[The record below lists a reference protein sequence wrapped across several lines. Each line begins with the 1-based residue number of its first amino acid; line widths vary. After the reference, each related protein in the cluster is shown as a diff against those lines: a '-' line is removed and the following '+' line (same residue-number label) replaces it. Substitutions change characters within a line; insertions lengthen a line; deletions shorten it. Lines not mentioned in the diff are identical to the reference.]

1 VGESCQD
8 TGQKAD
14 VPIEDDY
21 YSEHLASVNED
32 NSVVATEDICN
43 GHGAILVKKGARISG
58 AVSGRILKHKLLKPI
73 EDQVKLDKQLDAT
86 NLSDH
91 AQALF
96 AKYPDLR
103 TIHEALKI
111 DPFWQSIIKE
121 YQLPPI
127 LWQKFTVM
135 QHQMPQDY
143 EKSIFCAW
151 LSVLVGREM
160 KLRDDEI
167 ESLYVAG
174 LTHDFGLLHIDPT
187 IINKKEPLTATEWRA
202 IQSHVLVGKF
212 MVENIRGVKP
222 AVAQAILDHHE
233 RCDGTGYPSQKSER
247 NLHTLG
253 LIIGI
258 TDSLQAIRVKQFAPV
273 GRNLMDAL
281 PYLSMNAHT
290 YSYPVY
296 QAMHN
301 ILRRSGLK
309 PTVLKLGNEGA
320 AFLGE
325 IITRAEKLKLIMPQ
339 LRKVQ
344 EILNEMAHIMRGKD
358 LLRAL
363 ERVDS
368 MVDSSGLLKEE
379 LLSWLRTID
388 GTPDLP
394 VMGELVEMD
403 LMLNELKW
411 QLSNLLH
418 AFNRFCEQEDVV
430 GEDSCAAVKAVT
442 ATLLANMP

>member
-1 VGESCQD
+1 MGESYQNTEPKID
-8 TGQKAD
+8 L
-14 VPIEDDY
+14 PIEDDH

-43 GHGAILVKKGARISG
+43 GHGAILVKKGGRISA

-73 EDQVKLDKQLDAT
+73 EDQVKLERQLDST

-91 AQALF
+91 ARALF
-96 AKYPDLR
+96 AKYPDLG
-103 TIHEALKI
+103 TIHEALNS

-121 YQLPPI
+121 YQLPAI
-127 LWQKFTVM
+127 LWQKLTVM
-135 QHQMPQDY
+135 QHQIPQDY

-151 LSVLVGREM
+151 LSVVVGREM

-174 LTHDFGLLHIDPT
+174 LTHDIGLLHIDPA
-187 IINKKEPLTATEWRA
+187 IINKKGPLAATEWRA
-202 IQSHVLVGKF
+202 IQSHVLVGKL

-222 AVAQAILDHHE
+222 SVAQAILDHHE
-233 RCDGTGYPSQKSER
+233 RCDGTGYPSQKAER

-273 GRNLMDAL
+273 GRNMMDAL

-309 PTVLKLGNEGA
+309 PTTVKLGKEGG

-339 LRKVQ
+339 LGKVQ
-344 EILNEMAHIMRGKD
+344 EILQEMAHTMRGKD

-388 GTPDLP
+388 GTPDLS

-418 AFNRFCEQEDVV
+418 AFNRFCEQDDVV
-430 GEDSCAAVKAVT
+430 GEDSCDAVKAVT